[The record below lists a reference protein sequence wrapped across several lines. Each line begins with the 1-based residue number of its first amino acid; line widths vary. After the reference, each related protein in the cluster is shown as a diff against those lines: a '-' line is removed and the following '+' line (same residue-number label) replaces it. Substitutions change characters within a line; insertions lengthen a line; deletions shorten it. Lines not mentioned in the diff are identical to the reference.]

1 MLIRDESIV
10 QIVINYPEFDNE
22 LNPAQSTL
30 FRQNV
35 NVTSV
40 EDTIIG
46 YRKISSGSKILFA
59 QLLTLLKFEITN

>member
-1 MLIRDESIV
+1 MLIRVESNV
-10 QIVINYPEFDNE
+10 EIVINYPEFDNE

-46 YRKISSGSKILFA
+46 Y
-59 QLLTLLKFEITN
+59 